1 LTVNKL
7 HENDY
12 FYMHSPFPK
21 VYALAFKT
29 REEMAKSLVR
39 FRDNSDIEGFND
51 YCGFMF
57 SHKHIKLF
65 IDAESD
71 FLNERE
77 RRTVDA
83 LKMLK
88 GKYYLIAYQQKDLNT
103 LEHECA
109 HVFFDMNKPYRD
121 EVKRI
126 LGQYNLTALNKIL
139 KQMGYTRS
147 AYKDELNSI
156 ISTSS
161 DKELEDYK
169 MDVPKELRKRL
180 QSLFQRECLFAL
192 DGYYL

>member
-1 LTVNKL
+1 
-7 HENDY
+7 
-12 FYMHSPFPK
+12 
-21 VYALAFKT
+21 
-29 REEMAKSLVR
+29 MAKSLVR